1 MRLDRGRVT
10 LSLFSLI
17 NTPSPGGERGGDD
30 KRETKNRGKRE
41 EIEQN
46 QEKKKKQNKTKQ
58 NKIEENRERKKKGKG
73 REET

>member
-1 MRLDRGRVT
+1 VRLDRGRVT

-46 QEKKKKQNKTKQ
+46 QKKKKKTKQ

>member
-1 MRLDRGRVT
+1 VT

-46 QEKKKKQNKTKQ
+46 QKKKKKKKTKQ